1 MKNALIITT
10 IGGFVPQFEMNDV
23 RILQEYGYTIHYASD
38 FENPVYS
45 IDLESL
51 EKEGLI
57 LHHID
62 IKKSPFRVKEN
73 TRAFFQLK
81 QIIEEEN
88 ITLVHCHNPMGG
100 VVGRL
105 AARGCKRKPYIIYT
119 AHGFHFYQGAPTKN
133 WVLYY
138 TAERFLARYTN
149 RLIVINGEDYERAK
163 RFRLYQNGKLEIIPG
178 VGIDVIKFSRKKELR
193 ERKRKELGIPKEAF
207 HIVSVGELNDNK
219 NHAAIIKAV
228 ADLDHTDIYYSI
240 CGRGAGEEKLRKLIK
255 ECRLESRVR
264 LLGYRTDVE
273 EVLQSADCFAFPSK
287 REGLGIAA
295 VEALACEVPVIAAD
309 NRGTRE
315 YMRQGEDGIVC
326 HTQRV
331 DEYAY
336 AIMELKTSPK
346 LMEVMSKNGRKM
358 AENFGIDETDK
369 IMRRIYGEISK
380 AQESM

>member
-23 RILQEYGYTIHYASD
+23 KILQEYGYTIHYASD

-45 IDLESL
+45 IDYEEL

-62 IKKSPFRVKEN
+62 IKKSPFKVREN
-73 TRAFFQLK
+73 TKAFFQLK
-81 QIIEEEN
+81 KIIEEEN

-105 AARGCKRKPYIIYT
+105 AACCCKRSPYTIYT
-119 AHGFHFYQGAPTKN
+119 AHGFHFYQGAPIKN

-138 TAERFLARYTN
+138 TAERLLARYTN

-163 RFRLYQNGKLEIIPG
+163 KFRLYKNGKIEIIPG
-178 VGIDVIKFSRKKELR
+178 VGIDVIKFCKKKELR
-193 ERKRKELGIPKEAF
+193 EIKRNDLKISKEAF
-207 HIVSVGELNDNK
+207 HVVSVGELNDNK
-219 NHAAIIKAV
+219 NHAAIIQAI
-228 ADLDHTDIYYSI
+228 AELEDTDIYYSI
-240 CGRGAGEEKLRKLIK
+240 CGRGIGEEKLRDLIN
-255 ECRLESRVR
+255 EYHLESRVR
-264 LLGYRTDVE
+264 LLGYRTDVD

-331 DEYAY
+331 DEYAC
-336 AIMELKTSPK
+336 AIMELKNSPK
-346 LMEVMSKNGRKM
+346 LRETMSKNGRKM